1 MSRKNGG
8 IIGPANTPVGGLM
21 KGVAGGVWRM
31 NDVLDF
37 VGNSQWPSAP
47 QNIENSVRFN
57 FNDDP
62 RLARTLSTPTDADKY
77 TFSTWVKR
85 DRPTTSAQDYAYLIS
100 FDIGGTLR
108 EHIRFSTGG
117 ANDQINWYIRDSS
130 NTATNLSTTPIFK
143 DVSAWYHVCC
153 AYDSTQST
161 SSNRQKIYVNGT
173 EITSFSSS
181 GYVSQNQDSPINTSG
196 HAVKIGCF
204 GNSAGTTANFSGY
217 MAEIVFIDGQAL
229 DPTSFGE
236 FDSTTGI
243 WKPRKIGAQFGSG
256 GAGNNGF
263 YLDFK
268 DSSSLGNDASGN
280 NNDWTPSDLTST
292 DQATDT
298 CVENFVTLNPLATT
312 TTQGTVAEGNLE
324 FDRSGSSDG
333 WVSILSTIAASSGK
347 YYAEVKII
355 DVGSP
360 SQGCVLGF
368 LNWDKTNIMSSS
380 STYLG
385 AATADAGMGWY
396 SVGNVFRQGGHVNII
411 NSYTDNDIVML
422 AMDLDNGYCYF
433 GKNGSW
439 ENSGDPTS
447 GSTGTGGYA
456 TSNMTAGGTYCFAA
470 SCREAGNVQFNFGNP
485 PFSISS
491 GNADANGFG
500 NFEYAPP
507 SGYYALNTSNLN
519 TYG

>member
-1 MSRKNGG
+1 MN
-8 IIGPANTPVGGLM
+8 NTVEHRVG
-21 KGVAGGVWRM
+21 
-31 NDVLDF
+31 D
-37 VGNSQWPSAP
+37 S
-47 QNIENSVRFN
+47 NIETFFN
-57 FNDDP
+57 
-62 RLARTLSTPTDADKY
+62 
-77 TFSTWVKR
+77 
-85 DRPTTSAQDYAYLIS
+85 
-100 FDIGGTLR
+100 
-108 EHIRFSTGG
+108 
-117 ANDQINWYIRDSS
+117 
-130 NTATNLSTTPIFK
+130 
-143 DVSAWYHVCC
+143 
-153 AYDSTQST
+153 
-161 SSNRQKIYVNGT
+161 
-173 EITSFSSS
+173 
-181 GYVSQNQDSPINTSG
+181 
-196 HAVKIGCF
+196 
-204 GNSAGTTANFSGY
+204 GY
-217 MAEIVFIDGQAL
+217 MAEVVLIDGQQL

-243 WKPRKIGAQFGSG
+243 WKPKKIGQQFAAGG
-256 GAGNNGF
+256 GAGTNGF

-268 DSSSLGNDASGN
+268 DSSNLGNDSSGN
-280 NNDWTPSDLTST
+280 NNDFTVNNLTSI
-292 DQATDT
+292 DQTTDT
-298 CVENFVTLNPLATT
+298 CVENYVTLNTEATT
-312 TTQGTVAEGNLE
+312 TTQGTVSQGNLE
-324 FDRSGSSDG
+324 FDRAGSSDG

>member
-21 KGVAGGVWRM
+21 AGVAGGVWRM
-31 NDVLDF
+31 NDLLDF

-47 QNIENSVRFN
+47 QDIENSTRFN
-57 FNDDP
+57 SGSSDS
-62 RLARTLSTPTDADKY
+62 LTRTPSSAGNRKTWTW
-77 TFSTWVKR
+77 SGWVKR
-85 DRPTTSAQDYAYLIS
+85 SILSSGDQAMFNAHTDSQNHVDIY
-100 FDIGGTLR
+100 FD
-108 EHIRFSTGG
+108 S
-117 ANDQINWYIRDSS
+117 NDDLYVTVRIS
-130 NTATNLSTTPIFK
+130 NTAANLITDAKFR
-143 DVSAWYHVCC
+143 DVSAWYHVVV
-153 AYDSTQST
+153 AVDTTQST
-161 SSNRQKIYVNGT
+161 NSDRMKLYVNGSQ
-173 EITSFSSS
+173 ITSFSEA
-181 GYVSQNQDSPINTSG
+181 GYPSQDADTAMNNTVEHRVGDSNIETFFN
-196 HAVKIGCF
+196 
-204 GNSAGTTANFSGY
+204 GY
-217 MAEIVFIDGQAL
+217 MAEVVLIDGQQL

-243 WKPRKIGAQFGSG
+243 WKPKKIGQQFAAGG
-256 GAGNNGF
+256 GAGTNGF

-268 DSSSLGNDASGN
+268 DSSNLGNDSSGN
-280 NNDWTPSDLTST
+280 NNDFTVNNLTSI
-292 DQATDT
+292 DQTTDT
-298 CVENFVTLNPLATT
+298 CVENYVTLNTEATT
-312 TTQGTVAEGNLE
+312 TTQGTVSQGNLE
-324 FDRSGSSDG
+324 FDRAGSSDG

-500 NFEYAPP
+500 NFEYSVP

>member
-21 KGVAGGVWRM
+21 TGLAGGVWRM
-31 NDVLDF
+31 NDLLDF

-47 QNIENSVRFN
+47 QNIENSCRF
-57 FNDDP
+57 DKGSSDH
-62 RLARTLSTPTDADKY
+62 LTRTPSSAGNRKTWTW
-77 TFSTWVKR
+77 SGWVKR
-85 DRPTTSAQDYAYLIS
+85 ATS
-100 FDIGGTLR
+100 
-108 EHIRFSTGG
+108 
-117 ANDQINWYIRDSS
+117 DSS
-130 NTATNLSTTPIFK
+130 NNMVLWSSYEDANNRFAIQISNTDQFQASNLEGGSLTCRILSSALLR
-143 DVSAWYHVCC
+143 DRAAWYHFVY
-153 AYDSTQST
+153 AFDTTQST
-161 SSNRQKIYVNGT
+161 ATDRQKLYINGVQAD
-173 EITSFSSS
+173 IVSSS
-181 GYVSQNQDSPINTSG
+181 RVDPSQDAELAINDTQEHEVG
-196 HAVKIGCF
+196 AQ
-204 GNSAGTTANFSGY
+204 NSANPLDGY
-217 MAEIVFIDGQAL
+217 MAEAVFIDGLAL

-243 WKPRKIGAQFGSG
+243 WKPKKIGQQFAAGG
-256 GAGNNGF
+256 GAGTNGY

-268 DSSSLGNDASGN
+268 DSSNLGNDASGN
-280 NNDWTPSDLTST
+280 NNDFSVTNLTSI
-292 DQATDT
+292 DQTTDT
-298 CVENFVTLNPLATT
+298 CVENYVTLNTEATT
-312 TTQGTVAEGNLE
+312 TTQGTVSQGNLE

-368 LNWDKTNIMSSS
+368 LNWDKTNIMNSS

-411 NSYTDNDIVML
+411 NSYTDNDIIML